1 MRPGQSAGHQL
12 ASPRALQGPRGPS
25 GRPPFGHLAFLALD
39 SLDLQPL
46 ELDEPID
53 VLAQEPPGFGHS
65 LCPTLGVQEHGHVPQ
80 VPGVARGWEEVGV
93 TVFRPGGALPWV
105 QVEVNRVNLF
115 RSKVKIRRR
124 EGGWGDGDPF

>member
-53 VLAQEPPGFGHS
+53 VLAQEPPG
-65 LCPTLGVQEHGHVPQ
+65 LGTASVLRSECRSMAMSRRSQELHG
-80 VPGVARGWEEVGV
+80 
-93 TVFRPGGALPWV
+93 GG
-105 QVEVNRVNLF
+105 RK
-115 RSKVKIRRR
+115 S
-124 EGGWGDGDPF
+124 G